1 MILYFRILPLDYQH
15 QLDVP
20 FDICVLLIDI
30 VVEDLFGYLCIKCDS
45 LFKELKL
52 QQELAFLNW

>member
-15 QLDVP
+15 QLGVP
-20 FDICVLLIDI
+20 FDSYVLLIEII
-30 VVEDLFGYLCIKCDS
+30 VQVLFGHLGIKGDS

-52 QQELAFLNW
+52 Q